1 MGVAGIRCAASPPAA
16 TRDGRVQVVLT
27 WHAEARR
34 MAKAI
39 ELRRHTDN
47 DGDVLTDEGARAAL
61 AIGSRLPGG
70 YSLLVST
77 GAQRATQTL
86 ACFACALRDPI
97 PGGAVVEPGLRSE
110 REDRWREA
118 YKTAGSGR
126 LEDLRSADPD
136 LVESDARLLGEALR
150 RVLERLD
157 DGEAALVVGHSPTN
171 EAAVFGLTGEI
182 VEPMSKGSG
191 VRLSADG
198 EGYEIEPLE

>member
-1 MGVAGIRCAASPPAA
+1 
-16 TRDGRVQVVLT
+16 
-27 WHAEARR
+27 
-34 MAKAI
+34 MAKRI

-47 DGDVLTDEGARAAL
+47 DGDMLTDEGARTAL
-61 AIGSRLPGG
+61 EIGSSLPGG
-70 YSLLVST
+70 YALLVST

-118 YKTAGSGR
+118 HREAGSGR
-126 LEDLRSADPD
+126 LADLRAADPE
-136 LVESDARLLGEALR
+136 LVESDSRVLGEALR

-157 DGEAALVVGHSPTN
+157 GGETALVVGHSPTN
-171 EAAVFGLTGEI
+171 EAAVLGLTGEM

-191 VRLSADG
+191 MRISADADG
-198 EGYEIEPLE
+198 FRIDSLD